1 MRELKRLQLVIF
13 SICTLQLIV
22 FAAPAQAIDVT
33 FHVPVQLANM
43 PASITG
49 GAVNCAAYSADR
61 IAGFMYPSSS
71 LGKGTT
77 NFVIRGNFNSTVD
90 VVIRNYEKFPASGL
104 GWQCVLFLID
114 RAEDDQRIG
123 GKPAGIVIGKYA
135 VDKSKPVKY
144 EVSGIK

>member
-1 MRELKRLQLVIF
+1 MRELKLLQLVIF
-13 SICTLQLIV
+13 SFCTLQLIV

-43 PASITG
+43 PASITDG
-49 GAVNCAAYSADR
+49 TVKCAAYVADR
-61 IAGFMYPSSS
+61 ARGVTYPSSS

-90 VVIRNYEKFPASGL
+90 VVIRNYEKFPTSGL
-104 GWQCVLFLID
+104 GWQCVLFLTD

-123 GKPAGIVIGKYA
+123 KPAGIVMGKYA
-135 VDKSKPVKY
+135 VDTSKPVKY

>member
-13 SICTLQLIV
+13 SFCTLQLIV

-49 GAVNCAAYSADR
+49 GAVNCADR
-61 IAGFMYPSSS
+61 VAGFMYPSSS

>member
-13 SICTLQLIV
+13 SFCTLQLIV

-33 FHVPVQLANM
+33 LHVPVQLANM

-49 GAVNCAAYSADR
+49 GAVNCADR
-61 IAGFMYPSSS
+61 VAGFMYPSSS